1 MNEFKIFKEK
11 KKTAIKKLIEDIKHN
26 KIDKPIEKELL
37 KINEYEIIYSTS
49 SCAGRI
55 ILLVDKGNKKD
66 SYFIGKWHEK
76 VSAEEIIENLKN
88 NINNELIWFKQEPFI
103 IHLIFPKLKFAMDVL
118 KIARDI
124 GFKHSGIISLK
135 KERIVL
141 EVTGLD
147 KIDFPIVINSELTI
161 SLENFVKIVDLAN
174 SKLIRN
180 SVLRNKFFEKLFE
193 YLEKNSKKEKVNL
206 L

>member
-76 VSAEEIIENLKN
+76 VSAEEIIEDLKN

-180 SVLRNKFFEKLFE
+180 SVLRNKFFEKLSE

>member
-1 MNEFKIFKEK
+1 MKMYEKFKERK
-11 KKTAIKKLIEDIKHN
+11 KHAINKLFEDIKN
-26 KIDKPIEKELL
+26 NIVDLPIRDLLL
-37 KINEYEIIYSTS
+37 KLNEYEIIYSTS

-55 ILLVDKGNKKD
+55 ALLVDKGNKKD

-76 VSAEEIIENLKN
+76 VSAEEIIKNLKN

-103 IHLIFPKLKFAMDVL
+103 IHLVFPELKFARDVL
-118 KIARDI
+118 RIARDI

-135 KERIVL
+135 REKIVL

-147 KIDFPIVINSELTI
+147 RIDFPIVVNSELTI
-161 SLENFVKIVDLAN
+161 SLENFIKIVDLAN

-180 SVLRNKFFEKLFE
+180 AILRNKFFEKLFE
-193 YLEKNSKKEKVNL
+193 YLEKNSKKEKINL